1 MRIYAMWKNV
11 PQSIWPSARRITAE
25 QPMETY
31 FQQVLSLQPQT
42 ADGWRTILPLPKTMS
57 SQWGVYFLQRGGYD
71 TIGGRGASQ

>member
-1 MRIYAMWKNV
+1 MSNHMRRGFTPCGTNV
-11 PQSIWPSARRITAE
+11 PQSIQPSARRITAE

-57 SQWGVYFLQRGGYD
+57 SQWGFLFLTARWV
-71 TIGGRGASQ
+71 